1 MARRKGRARR
11 AGASKS
17 GTVRKM
23 KMYRE
28 QVSCVV
34 ARGDIAVAVVMKDS
48 PVWSCHGDGTQGAE
62 SQQEAAGE
70 TGHSRDRKSTSALMG
85 TYRSLRRRAVQ
96 ERYTITTHNTT
107 LQAYADLKKGWNLT
121 NYFFYVPKTGLLYF
135 HSGSKIHF
143 APHSPMGGELRKL
156 SRFLFPFAAYIT
168 GRGVNSNTIYY
179 TGYMY

>member
-1 MARRKGRARR
+1 MQVKKYYTTLVECKSNSNSWQGEKGRARR

-70 TGHSRDRKSTSALMG
+70 TGHNRDRKSTSALMG

-96 ERYTITTHNTT
+96 EQYTITTHNTT
-107 LQAYADLKKGWNLT
+107 LHAYADLKRVQFSQTIFSTSQNRIAIL
-121 NYFFYVPKTGLLYF
+121 
-135 HSGSKIHF
+135 S
-143 APHSPMGGELRKL
+143 LRVQNTFCATL
-156 SRFLFPFAAYIT
+156 AN
-168 GRGVNSNTIYY
+168 GR
-179 TGYMY
+179 

>member
-1 MARRKGRARR
+1 MNIYPNLHVKFFFTTLDQCKSNSNSWQGEKGRARR

-34 ARGDIAVAVVMKDS
+34 ARGDITVAVVMKDS

-107 LQAYADLKKGWNLT
+107 LHAYADLKKGWILT
-121 NYFFYVPKTGLLYF
+121 NHFFYIPKQDCYTFTQGP
-135 HSGSKIHF
+135 K
-143 APHSPMGGELRKL
+143 
-156 SRFLFPFAAYIT
+156 YISCHT
-168 GRGVNSNTIYY
+168 HQWEVN
-179 TGYMY
+179 